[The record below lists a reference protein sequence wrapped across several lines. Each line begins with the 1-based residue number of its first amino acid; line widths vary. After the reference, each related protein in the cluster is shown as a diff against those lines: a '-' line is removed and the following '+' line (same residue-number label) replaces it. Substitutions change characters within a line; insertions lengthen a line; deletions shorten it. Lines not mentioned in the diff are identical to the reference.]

1 LFLEELA
8 WAVREQGD
16 LRFPAETPTTV
27 QAVLAARLDRLP
39 PVAKHLL
46 QTAAGIGPEV
56 PWPLLQA
63 VAGLDEDELRRVLLQ
78 LQVAEFLY
86 ETRLIPKAAYT
97 FKHALTQEV
106 AYSSLLLDL
115 YWAMDM
121 TFWLPEAQA
130 ALAQS
135 GSALALPQHRELRQS
150 SG

>member
-1 LFLEELA
+1 M
-8 WAVREQGD
+8 
-16 LRFPAETPTTV
+16 LRRRKV
-27 QAVLAARLDRLP
+27 Q
-39 PVAKHLL
+39 
-46 QTAAGIGPEV
+46 
-56 PWPLLQA
+56 
-63 VAGLDEDELRRVLLQ
+63 DEDELRRVLLQ

-150 SG
+150 SGWKNPILAKPPQCIPPVAPVLYNPPFDYT

>member
-1 LFLEELA
+1 MKRALSP
-8 WAVREQGD
+8 R
-16 LRFPAETPTTV
+16 
-27 QAVLAARLDRLP
+27 P
-39 PVAKHLL
+39 P
-46 QTAAGIGPEV
+46 
-56 PWPLLQA
+56 
-63 VAGLDEDELRRVLLQ
+63 
-78 LQVAEFLY
+78 
-86 ETRLIPKAAYT
+86 IPY
-97 FKHALTQEV
+97 KHALTQEV